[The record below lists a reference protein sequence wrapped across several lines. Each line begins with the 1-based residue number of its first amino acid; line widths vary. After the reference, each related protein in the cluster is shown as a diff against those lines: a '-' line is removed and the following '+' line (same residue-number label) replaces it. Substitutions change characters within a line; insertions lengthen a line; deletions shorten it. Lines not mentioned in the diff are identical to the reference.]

1 MTEEARNALQLG
13 EEAGGRRREKGLKLS
28 EVSERTKIRLPFL
41 EAIEEG
47 SLQELPQSIYA
58 RGFVKAYL
66 EVIDS
71 LDLWPEYEEV
81 FRSLPG
87 GDGLAESLVQ
97 YMPPQKGFQKVSKAW
112 MFLFLFFAIGIS
124 LYLIWQQKDLMTV
137 KAPTLPSEEA
147 VSGDVAVSPGEALP
161 DIAVDTVETHP
172 APDAGGATSL
182 QEATPAPGRE
192 DTSWLPGHEGETL
205 AVKPV
210 TAGIL
215 MIRAKGPCWIG
226 VNREVGGKVQKTLY
240 AGDSFETSI
249 DSRTTIRFGSAGA
262 VSLTW
267 DDREVEPIG
276 RMGEVVTIEF
286 LPDGSMKRL

>member
-1 MTEEARNALQLG
+1 MTEETRNAVQLG
-13 EEAGGRRREKGLKLS
+13 EEAGGRRREKGLDLS
-28 EVSERTKIRLPFL
+28 EISERTKIRLPFL

-47 SLQELPQSIYA
+47 ALQELPQSIYA
-58 RGFVKAYL
+58 KGFVKAYL

-71 LDLWPEYEEV
+71 LDLWPEYEQV

-87 GDGLAESLVQ
+87 KDGTAESLVH

-124 LYLIWQQKDLMTV
+124 LYLIWQQKDLMAV
-137 KAPTLPSEEA
+137 KPPTLPAEEA
-147 VSGDVAVSPGEALP
+147 VSGDLAVSSEEALP
-161 DIAVDTVETHP
+161 NTDNDAGETHP
-172 APDAGGATSL
+172 APDSDAAASSQEPTSTL
-182 QEATPAPGRE
+182 GRE
-192 DTSWLPGHEGETL
+192 DRSWLPGHEDETP
-205 AVKPV
+205 AVKAE

-215 MIRAKGPCWIG
+215 TIRAKGPCWIG
-226 VNREVGGKVQKTLY
+226 VNRESGGKVQKTLY
-240 AGDSFETSI
+240 AGDSYEAKI

-267 DDREVEPIG
+267 DDRILEPIG